1 MKRNLDENRLFWT
14 NDANDQVGQ
23 ILYSPMPDH
32 ATLICEEVLVNPQFR
47 GRGIGGKIMAD
58 FVEFA
63 KEREQKIYPLCPF
76 ALKYFQNHPEL
87 AGMNMHEQITAEK
100 VKNPINRK
108 WVDNYGSKWTK
119 KTGR

>member
-1 MKRNLDENRLFWT
+1 MERNLDENRLFWT

-23 ILYSPMPDH
+23 ILYSSMPDQ

-47 GRGIGGKIMAD
+47 GRGIGGKIMTD

-63 KEREQKIYPLCPF
+63 KERQQKIYPLCPF

-100 VKNPINRK
+100 VKNLTNRK
-108 WVDNYGSKWTK
+108 WVDNYGSKWTE

>member
-32 ATLICEEVLVNPQFR
+32 ATL
-47 GRGIGGKIMAD
+47 IMAD

-100 VKNPINRK
+100 VKNLTNRK
-108 WVDNYGSKWTK
+108 
-119 KTGR
+119 